1 MPVILDLEMLRQED
15 YKVKASLGYI
25 IELQTSLS
33 YERHSEIVGM
43 CMCLYVCVCA

>member
-33 YERHSEIVGM
+33 YELHSEIV